1 MLRSPSSS
9 SPVVELRLLPLILL
23 LNSLV
28 RSSSP
33 ATLGLRWRGAR
44 VFAQNI
50 CQCSETVGGGLT
62 LRCSG
67 LRLTQIPLGFPNI
80 TDRLFL
86 DRNVLSSLPAD
97 SFSELPLDELDLS
110 HNQLSSL
117 DPGCFG
123 GLDSLRFLDLS
134 FNRLTALEPASLGGL
149 RSRTNLTH
157 NPWHCNCR
165 MQLMVPE
172 LVLDRSSLPGVV
184 CQTSDL
190 HNLGTFQSLLP
201 LHISLHPVTHCHT
214 HTHAHTHTHMSD
226 VRGECVHLCVCV
238 CARTCVSGAVGRPL
252 VLLMQDWDL
261 CLSVRRNPDVV
272 MLVTMVLWFSA
283 LVSILLYYIRQNQQL
298 ARQHME
304 YVKALQRRSAAPPA
318 VETCGNTAV

>member
-190 HNLGTFQSLLP
+190 HNLG
-201 LHISLHPVTHCHT
+201 
-214 HTHAHTHTHMSD
+214 
-226 VRGECVHLCVCV
+226 
-238 CARTCVSGAVGRPL
+238 AVGRPL